1 MHTAENSPNREASF
15 LHNSGQDNSPRPSS
29 MMELDEL
36 LSEEDAGVQG
46 TPEAASKNHE
56 KYPVPTGSVS

>member
-36 LSEEDAGVQG
+36 LSDEDPVVQG
-46 TPEAASKNHE
+46 SPEVASKNHE
-56 KYPVPTGSVS
+56 KYPVPSGSVS